1 MGVTVLFISFALTLF
16 IIFNITKS
24 CRYSWI
30 LSTLTYGA
38 TIFGLTEVLSSY
50 RQLNYWSIL
59 YFWIGVLIV
68 NISIILYLY
77 KHNKLAKRS
86 LYNAKKLRIIRSI
99 KSPIFWVVA
108 ITIFINLLTALIAPP
123 NNWDS
128 MTYHMP
134 RVMHWI
140 QNQSV
145 AHYPTNIIRQISF
158 PPGSGYLI
166 MHFQIL
172 VGSDHLANFVQWTAY
187 VGCIIV
193 NSSITE
199 IVFGEKYGLIGAL
212 TTASI
217 PMAIMQS
224 TTTQND
230 LVVSY
235 WLVCLL
241 YFTLSKNPY
250 TLANIVCI
258 GLAFGLGIITKY
270 TAYIFGTPVIGIW
283 IFRYLLKKDVQNR
296 TKLISLV
303 VLVTVVVTP
312 SVPHFL
318 RNYVLFGNILGNDM
332 GTRNESLTLVAT
344 LSNFL
349 RLLPINLPIPGM
361 WNIVSWLHTNILHI
375 EVNNPQTTYGDIE
388 KYLSFFRPLF
398 NLAPHEDHVGS
409 PLHLL
414 GILTGTTGIFT
425 KYFRNKNEYYKKLIL
440 LTVFSLL
447 GIFLFCLL
455 LKFQPWNNRFLLT
468 SIILSIPMSVYQLKC
483 YEKQLIYNSVL
494 GLLIVS
500 SIIYALT
507 PIRHPIL
514 PIPIDT
520 PESSPSIL
528 SLSREEIYF
537 SGAKKEY
544 KELKYPYSKAV
555 ELISN
560 SNCKK
565 IGLTIGEDDW
575 EYPIWALLGDTGSYQ
590 ISHVNVNNISSKLKS
605 PNEIEESCAVISTIP
620 AYQNSNLRLLHTT
633 YYPYVAVYLAGGL

>member
-108 ITIFINLLTALIAPP
+108 ITVFINLLTALIAPP

-235 WLVCLL
+235 WLICLL
-241 YFTLSKNPY
+241 YFTLLKNPY
-250 TLANIVCI
+250 TFGNIICI
-258 GLAFGLGIITKY
+258 GLSFGLGIITKY
-270 TAYIFGTPVIGIW
+270 TAYIFGSPVIGMW
-283 IFRYLLKKDVQNR
+283 IFRYLLEKGIQNR

-303 VLVTVVVTP
+303 ILVTMIVTP
-312 SVPHFL
+312 SVPHLL
-318 RNYVLFGNILGNDM
+318 RNYALFGNLLGDDM
-332 GTRNESLTLVAT
+332 GTRNEFLTLSAV

-349 RLLPINLPIPGM
+349 RLLPINLPIPRL
-361 WNIVSWLHTNILHI
+361 WTIISWIHINILHI
-375 EVNNPQTTYGDIE
+375 EINNPQTTYVDIE
-388 KYLSFFRPLF
+388 KYLTSFKPLF
-398 NLAPHEDHVGS
+398 YLAPHEDHIGN

-414 GILTGTTGIFT
+414 GIFTGITRVFIN
-425 KYFRNKNEYYKKLIL
+425 YFRNKNEYHQKIL
-440 LTVFSLL
+440 LLSISSLI

-455 LKFQPWNNRFLLT
+455 LKFQPWGNRLLVPFL
-468 SIILSIPMSVYQLKC
+468 ILSVPIYVYQILHYK
-483 YEKQLIYNSVL
+483 KKLIYNGVL
-494 GLLIVS
+494 GSLIVS
-500 SIIYALT
+500 SVIYALT

-514 PIPIDT
+514 PIPIT
-520 PESSPSIL
+520 TIESAPSIL
-528 SLSREEIYF
+528 SLSRREIYF
-537 SGAKKEY
+537 AGAR
-544 KELKYPYSKAV
+544 KELKYPYSKAT
-555 ELISN
+555 ELISS

-565 IGLTIGEDDW
+565 VGLAIGEDDW
-575 EYPIWALLGDTGSYQ
+575 EYPIWALLGEKGSFQ
-590 ISHVNVNNISSKLKS
+590 ISHVNVKNISSRLEDS
-605 PNEIEESCAVISTIP
+605 NRIEENCAIISTLTT
-620 AYQNSNLRLLHTT
+620 YRNSNLKLVHTT